1 MSKIFDSK
9 KFLERWKQQREKED
23 WLFAVAVVKA
33 GLEREGN
40 LDEKAQKEIA
50 DALEEFELEED
61 KLNEYLKKNR
71 SELLRFLD
79 SGPE

>member
-1 MSKIFDSK
+1 MSKVFDSK

-40 LDEKAQKEIA
+40 LDEKDEKEIKTA
-50 DALEEFELEED
+50 IEEFDIEEDELE
-61 KLNEYLKKNR
+61 EYLKKNR
-71 SELLRFLD
+71 GELLRFLD
-79 SGPE
+79 SEPE